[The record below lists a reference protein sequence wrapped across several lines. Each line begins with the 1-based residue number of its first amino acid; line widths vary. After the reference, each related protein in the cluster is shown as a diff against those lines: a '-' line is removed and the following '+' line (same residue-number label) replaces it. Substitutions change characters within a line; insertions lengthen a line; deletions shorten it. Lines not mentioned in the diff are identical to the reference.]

1 MGAKNRQKIGEKFGG
16 YLKNPYL
23 CNGFRDETYF
33 HNIFNNSKVF
43 TMSKKEFLE
52 RVNAEKAAK
61 KVAIAKTGIN
71 ENYTAQSAEYKAFRC
86 KVKKKKK
93 ECRDYYNAEYGL
105 QFKGCFRFEVLSG
118 TFKIT
123 ELGKV
128 FMAKISEEDTN
139 DLKAEMAEMEA
150 EFLANVC
157 NK

>member
-1 MGAKNRQKIGEKFGG
+1 MGAKNRQKIGEKFGR
-16 YLKNPYL
+16 YLKKPYL

-33 HNIFNNSKVF
+33 HNMFQHSTIF
-43 TMSKKEFLE
+43 TMSKKDYLE

-71 ENYTAQSAEYKAFRC
+71 ENYDAQSAEYKEFRC
-86 KVKKKKK
+86 KVNKWQK

-123 ELGKV
+123 EIGKV

-150 EFLANVC
+150 EFLASVC
-157 NK
+157 KK